1 MSCSA
6 HKSAMGD
13 IPSLE
18 STKATCGQ
26 PLSLDE
32 QKLEI
37 NQGKK
42 VCTLSSDT
50 LEKMKSHPCYSSE
63 AQHKHARMHLP
74 VAPQCNIGCNY
85 CNRKYDCLHESR
97 PGVTSE
103 VLNPEAARQK
113 YLTVKDKVE
122 NLSVVGIAGPGDALA
137 DWNNTKKTIQMI
149 KECDPEVIFCLSTNG
164 LLLPE
169 YAAEI
174 VAMGLNHVTV
184 TVNTLNPETG
194 ARIYKYV
201 NYHGKR
207 YEGAE
212 GAGILLKNQLEG
224 IAYLAKN
231 GVAVKVNIVMIQD
244 INDREIPEVVK
255 KVKELGAFIT
265 NIMPLIPA
273 SGSAFENYPQTS
285 MTDVNDMRKVC
296 QLDLQ
301 QMTHCRQCRADA
313 IGLLGDDRSLEF
325 RSQTKRL
332 ETPVTN
338 TGKPEKT
345 YRIAVATKHGRL
357 VDQHFGHAKELLI
370 YQGNEDK
377 FQLIEKRSVAQ
388 YCTGAEECEPEE
400 SVKEK
405 TINAI
410 KDCDAVISLRI
421 GYAAKQNLA
430 QNNIV
435 SVEYYDTVEN
445 GLKYAAQSLK
455 AV

>member
-1 MSCSA
+1 MNCSA
-6 HKSAMGD
+6 HNNPNKLSA
-13 IPSLE
+13 E
-18 STKATCGQ
+18 T
-26 PLSLDE
+26 LD
-32 QKLEI
+32 KI
-37 NQGKK
+37 
-42 VCTLSSDT
+42 SR
-50 LEKMKSHPCYSSE
+50 HPCYSAD
-63 AQHKHARMHLP
+63 AQHKNARMHLP

-103 VLNPEAARQK
+103 VLTPEAARRK
-113 YLTVKDKVE
+113 YLAVKEKIE
-122 NLSVVGIAGPGDALA
+122 NLSVLGIAGPGDALA
-137 DWNNTKKTIQMI
+137 DWANTRQTIKLI

-164 LLLPE
+164 LLLPD
-169 YAAEI
+169 YAEEI
-174 VAMGLNHVTV
+174 VALGIKHVTV
-184 TVNTLNPETG
+184 TVNTLSPETG
-194 ARIYKYV
+194 ARIYKFI
-201 NYHGKR
+201 NYRGKR

-212 GAGILLKNQLEG
+212 GVGILLKNQLAG
-224 IAYLAKN
+224 IAYLAGQ

-244 INDREIPEVVK
+244 INDREIPTIVK

-285 MTDVNDMRKVC
+285 MTDVNNMRKVC
-296 QLDLQ
+296 QIDLQ

-325 RSQTKRL
+325 RGCSKLTAA
-332 ETPVTN
+332 PATN
-338 TGKPEKT
+338 TGSLEKT
-345 YRIAVATKHGRL
+345 YKIAVATKHGRL

-370 YQGNEDK
+370 YQGNGDK
-377 FQLIEKRSVAQ
+377 FQLIEKRPVAQ
-388 YCTGAEECEPEE
+388 YCTGVEECGSQESMKEE
-400 SVKEK
+400 

-430 QNNIV
+430 QNNIA

-445 GLKYAAQSLK
+445 GLKYAVQSLK